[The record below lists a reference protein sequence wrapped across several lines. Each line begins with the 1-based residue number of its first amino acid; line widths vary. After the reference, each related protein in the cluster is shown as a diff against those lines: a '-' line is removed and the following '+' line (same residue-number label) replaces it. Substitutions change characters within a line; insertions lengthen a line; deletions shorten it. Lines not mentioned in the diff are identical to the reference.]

1 MGKRAAKGLETK
13 EQAGD
18 KAQTAAAGTKEDEP
32 ALKGETETNEGP
44 EKASSTQSEAG
55 DKSGGGAADKEQT
68 IEQKSTESAGTSCFW
83 LVFLLIVALVT
94 IVLLLCPPG
103 IWTGN
108 PAFNAM
114 PVVLLQ
120 HSAKG
125 FNVKISDPDGAS
137 VKVFAIADGPV
148 EAETVLLLH
157 GLGTSSF
164 LYRNVISELAKKGL
178 RAVSLDFPG
187 FGLTEKPATAL
198 YDPYYLSDCLGSIVS
213 GLGLPPLHL
222 VVHDTAGVVGTR
234 FAARHKDRVRSITFL
249 SQSPERP
256 YQSTLPDVFAEVPA
270 VTAAVT
276 ALPWAMQLMLRSCCS
291 RSISRQVAEA
301 YAHLLRRENGLTAF
315 RTAAQALNGSEVTSG
330 QQLWNDLS
338 DNLVDTPFE
347 LFSEGDDDWPSSSGS
362 WPQEDAPEWLSK
374 KIHAFVSAQ
383 SPTIRPPP
391 RKVEIPEHV
400 RRQFEAQAGGHSHQ
414 HDHSHGG
421 HSHGGHS
428 HGGHSHDHGHSHG
441 GGGQG
446 PGMGHGGWVL

>member
-1 MGKRAAKGLETK
+1 MHGGLIFRHIGTPAPAAKMGKRAAKGLKPE
-13 EQAGD
+13 EQGD
-18 KAQTAAAGTKEDEP
+18 KAQDEAVETKEDTP
-32 ALKGETETNEGP
+32 SLKGENKTGKGHER
-44 EKASSTQSEAG
+44 ASE
-55 DKSGGGAADKEQT
+55 KSGAAAICEKNGAGAADAEQR
-68 IEQKSTESAGTSCFW
+68 IEKGTDSGGSFCFW
-83 LVFLLIVALVT
+83 LVFLLVVALVT
-94 IVLLLCPPG
+94 IVLLLVPSG
-103 IWTGN
+103 MWTGN

-125 FNVKISDPDGAS
+125 FNVKISDPVGVS
-137 VKVFAIADGPV
+137 VKVFAIAEGPV

-164 LYRNVISELAKKGL
+164 LYRNVLSELATKGL

-187 FGLTEKPATAL
+187 FGLTEKPSTAL

-213 GLGLPPLHL
+213 ALGLPPLHL
-222 VVHDTAGVVGTR
+222 VVHDTAGFVGTR
-234 FAARHKDRVRSITFL
+234 FAARHKNQVRSITFL

-256 YQSTLPDVFAEVPA
+256 YQSTLPDVFTDVPA

-301 YAHLLRRENGLTAF
+301 HAHLLRRENGLTAF

-347 LFSEGDDDWPSSSGS
+347 VTAYG
-362 WPQEDAPEWLSK
+362 
-374 KIHAFVSAQ
+374 
-383 SPTIRPPP
+383 PP
-391 RKVEIPEHV
+391 R
-400 RRQFEAQAGGHSHQ
+400 
-414 HDHSHGG
+414 
-421 HSHGGHS
+421 
-428 HGGHSHDHGHSHG
+428 
-441 GGGQG
+441 
-446 PGMGHGGWVL
+446 